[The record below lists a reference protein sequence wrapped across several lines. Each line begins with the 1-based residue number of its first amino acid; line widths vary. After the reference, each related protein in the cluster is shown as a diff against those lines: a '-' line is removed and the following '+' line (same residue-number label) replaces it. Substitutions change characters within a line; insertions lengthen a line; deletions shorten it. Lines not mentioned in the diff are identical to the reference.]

1 MLGHSM
7 ARRKP
12 YKPPLSPDMVP
23 VEVENPYAVGP
34 VRVVAMAST
43 RDDPLRGMLARG
55 QIDQAQFE
63 AGRLWQKYR
72 EDSEVGG
79 LKAMDWRREPVDGT
93 PVYPEPITDRQR
105 KAVGALNEAR
115 CYLGSYGYALI
126 ESVLSY
132 NPILRRGMT
141 IVEAAAERKM
151 VSKRGELYI
160 GRRFVE
166 CLESLAVLWGL
177 AGEPR

>member
-1 MLGHSM
+1 MLSM

-12 YKPPLSPDMVP
+12 YNPPIGQNIVL
-23 VEVENPYAVGP
+23 VEVDNPYPVGP
-34 VRVVAMAST
+34 IKITAAVST

-115 CYLGSYGYALI
+115 RYLGSYGANLI
-126 ESVLSY
+126 ESVLA
-132 NPILRRGMT
+132 RRLS
-141 IVEAAAERKM
+141 IVQAAAERGM
-151 VSKRGELYI
+151 VSNRGALYI

-177 AGEPR
+177 VGEPR